1 MMMKMIQSAFAQPD
15 VSWRRKMSAKTVIR
29 SQIQITN
36 AKKMSMYQNAVNTGV
51 LLASKLPSTVP
62 PYLVSYLFQATL
74 PRSCLGF

>member
-36 AKKMSMYQNAVNTGV
+36 AKNRSMYQN
-51 LLASKLPSTVP
+51 
-62 PYLVSYLFQATL
+62 TL
-74 PRSCLGF
+74 KNG